1 MIRRLAACLA
11 VVAIVAGACGGTSS
25 APALTDPKDI
35 LTQSVAS
42 LSTLKSAHV
51 HLDVAGT
58 FNADLQGTGTPT
70 AIDLQ
75 GTSGDM
81 DIDLPNKK
89 IHASFAVPA
98 LLGLTGDLIQIGSD
112 QYMKVS
118 LSGPK
123 YKKSTTAPSTTAST
137 PPTDPQAVIQQLK
150 DGMSKLT
157 TPPVK
162 DADEKVGDQD
172 CYKVTLKLSSTDLSG
187 AGAPLP
193 SGTTGDAS
201 LDVWVRKN
209 DLRPAKLVATINA
222 GTQGSLTVTLTIS
235 NIDSAVTIDAP
246 PADQVDTTP

>member
-11 VVAIVAGACGGTSS
+11 VVAIVAGACGGTS

-75 GTSGDM
+75 GTTADM

-89 IHASFAVPA
+89 IHASFGVPA
-98 LLGLTGDLIQIGSD
+98 LLGLSGDLIQIGSD
-112 QYMKVS
+112 QYIKIS
-118 LSGPK
+118 LVGPK
-123 YKKSTTAPSTTAST
+123 YKKSTTPTSTTASSS
-137 PPTDPQAVIQQLK
+137 PPTDPQTVIAGLK
-150 DGMSKLT
+150 DGLSKLT

-172 CYKVTLKLSSTDLSG
+172 CYKVTLKLTAADLSG

-193 SGTTGDAS
+193 SGTTGDGTI
-201 LDVWVRKN
+201 DVWVRKN
-209 DLRPAKLVATINA
+209 DLRPAKLLATINA
-222 GTQGSLTVTLTIS
+222 GTQGTLTVTVTIS

-246 PADQVDTTP
+246 PADQIDTTP

>member
-11 VVAIVAGACGGTSS
+11 VVAIVAGACGGTS

-58 FNADLQGTGTPT
+58 FNADLQGTGKPT

-75 GTSGDM
+75 GTTADM

-89 IHASFAVPA
+89 IHASFGLPA
-98 LLGLTGDLIQIGSD
+98 LLGLSGDLIQIGPD
-112 QYMKVS
+112 QYIKIS
-118 LSGPK
+118 LVGPK
-123 YKKSTTAPSTTAST
+123 YKKSTTPTSTTAST
-137 PPTDPQAVIQQLK
+137 PPTDPQAVITQLK
-150 DGMSKLT
+150 DGLSKLT

-172 CYKVTLKLSSTDLSG
+172 CYKVTLKLSAADLSG
-187 AGAPLP
+187 AGASLP
-193 SGTTGDAS
+193 PGTTGDAS
-201 LDVWVRKN
+201 IDVWVRKN
-209 DLRPAKLVATINA
+209 DLRPAKLLATINA
-222 GTQGSLTVTLTIS
+222 GTQGTLTVTVTIS

-246 PADQVDTTP
+246 PTDQVDTTP